1 MNTKTVGLN
10 GEQAVLEYMLARDF
24 RLIVRNFEVHNT
36 GELDLVF
43 EKEEDIYIIEV
54 RSRKNKGDYPD
65 SAQSVTASKRRK
77 IRNATNVLI
86 SKYGLYDRNIHFLVG
101 QVTHN
106 EDGLVQN
113 VEILPF

>member
-1 MNTKTVGLN
+1 MNTKTIGQK
-10 GEQAVLEYMLARDF
+10 GEQAVLDYMLSKDY
-24 RLIVRNFEVHNT
+24 RLIVRNFEVHNV

-43 EKEEDIYIIEV
+43 EKGEDIYITEV

-77 IRNATNVLI
+77 IRNATNILI
-86 SKYGLYDRNIHFLVG
+86 ARYGLYDRNIHFLVG

-106 EDGLVQN
+106 DDGLVQN

>member
-1 MNTKTVGLN
+1 MDTKTIGNN
-10 GEQAVLEYMLARDF
+10 GEQAVLEYMLSKGF
-24 RLIVRNFEVHNT
+24 RLIVRNFEVHNV

-43 EKEEDIYIIEV
+43 EKDEDVYITEV

-65 SAQSVTASKRRK
+65 SAQSVTASKRRR
-77 IRNATNVLI
+77 IRNAANILI
-86 SKYGLYDRNIHFLVG
+86 ARYGLYDRNIHFLVG

-113 VEILPF
+113 VEIMPF